1 MDENLQTKNANW
13 ATRLAHSSQA
23 AGQHNIHFKR
33 VRLYYLLAKNNLS
46 ERKKNEN
53 KKKKNLVTWGLS
65 NRCQNGSSL
74 ATDFAAP
81 PSGNGKLGICIS
93 PSPSLPPY
101 YKCINWISLLQAAV
115 AMAMV
120 VIPTKEWTFGEKSQM
135 SQSFYVLCSSIF
147 DFPGKQW
154 ERCFS
159 GTEIVMFKPRRWLI
173 RFLWSRN

>member
-1 MDENLQTKNANW
+1 MQIELRDSLILLKQPVNTTFISKE
-13 ATRLAHSSQA
+13 
-23 AGQHNIHFKR
+23 F
-33 VRLYYLLAKNNLS
+33 VFYLLAKIISLR
-46 ERKKNEN
+46 ERRMR

-159 GTEIVMFKPRRWLI
+159 GTEIVMFKPRRWLF